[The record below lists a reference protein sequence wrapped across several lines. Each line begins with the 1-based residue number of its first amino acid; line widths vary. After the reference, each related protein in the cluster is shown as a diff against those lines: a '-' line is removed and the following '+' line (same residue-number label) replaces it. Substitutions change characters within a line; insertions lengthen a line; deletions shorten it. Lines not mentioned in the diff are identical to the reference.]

1 MQAASL
7 HDRQVCSSGIT
18 CMQSWIQQECDLSRV
33 DARETL
39 GPATSPE
46 RRQQRLP
53 SLSCSAEHAAE
64 IEQQGAGPSLYM
76 SVPDTAPV
84 EPQVRL
90 RVAKGPGASPP
101 LQDSAADAQAEP
113 ALAAEASSDAAA
125 DIWPAN
131 AALASGRP
139 FVPLRS
145 LRRASGQVRA
155 VLLRFR
161 APHVVE
167 QISCHSLVDVFSR
180 RTVIPPVAVQEGA
193 AQQKKL

>member
-1 MQAASL
+1 MTARFAHLES
-7 HDRQVCSSGIT
+7 HVC
-18 CMQSWIQQECDLSRV
+18 SWIQQACDLCRV

-46 RRQQRLP
+46 RRQRRLP

-64 IEQQGAGPSLYM
+64 IEQQGAGPSLHV

-90 RVAKGPGASPP
+90 REAKGPGDASPP
-101 LQDSAADAQAEP
+101 LQDSAADAQAGP

-161 APHVVE
+161 APHAVE
-167 QISCHSLVDVFSR
+167 QISCYNLVDVFSR
-180 RTVIPPVAVQEGA
+180 HTVIPPVAVQEGA